1 MRLSGKQLDLN
12 LPYWRDYLPFLQRLC
27 GPDFPSCEQ
36 LNAML
41 PEGLSTASGQPIRFV
56 PSTELDDGGYE
67 HRIYTSGR
75 ISTRPD
81 NWHDLFNALVW
92 MRFPRLKIAMNSLH
106 FHALSEEHDGSRG
119 KLRDALTL
127 FDECGVIVF
136 SKHSGL
142 LKALAE
148 RHWRKAFLTDEFRTG
163 VHLSLCGHAML
174 EKYLAPYKS
183 MTAKA
188 LLIHTDADFQG
199 QSTDEILKRLDIEI
213 AERMLAGTMLT
224 EPACLTP
231 LPLAGVPFWWP
242 EEQQAEPAFYAD
254 QSVFRAPP
262 ANLAPVNVL
271 EL

>member
-119 KLRDALTL
+119 KLRYPERVVTAWENSWGNKTR
-127 FDECGVIVF
+127 
-136 SKHSGL
+136 
-142 LKALAE
+142 AE
-148 RHWRKAFLTDEFRTG
+148 LPELQASCSNYDL
-163 VHLSLCGHAML
+163 
-174 EKYLAPYKS
+174 
-183 MTAKA
+183 
-188 LLIHTDADFQG
+188 Q
-199 QSTDEILKRLDIEI
+199 
-213 AERMLAGTMLT
+213 
-224 EPACLTP
+224 AC
-231 LPLAGVPFWWP
+231 
-242 EEQQAEPAFYAD
+242 
-254 QSVFRAPP
+254 R
-262 ANLAPVNVL
+262 
-271 EL
+271 